1 MALDLN
7 DLNITP
13 RDGAYVYMPN
23 TPQPHNCIV
32 SDSVTDEA
40 PLKAGDIVTLDNTS
54 TNPYC
59 PVVKKAAVADA
70 IFGVIPTDAIKDTYT
85 AKQKVMVAIEGSYIY
100 KTAAAAINQGVD
112 LYFNAN
118 MQVTSTATA
127 GNSILG
133 TANTA
138 AAAANDLV
146 QVKLKFA
153 KAQAAG
159 G

>member
-1 MALDLN
+1 
-7 DLNITP
+7 
-13 RDGAYVYMPN
+13 
-23 TPQPHNCIV
+23 
-32 SDSVTDEA
+32 
-40 PLKAGDIVTLDNTS
+40 
-54 TNPYC
+54 
-59 PVVKKAAVADA
+59 
-70 IFGVIPTDAIKDTYT
+70 
-85 AKQKVMVAIEGSYIY
+85 
-100 KTAAAAINQGVD
+100 
-112 LYFNAN
+112 

-153 KAQAAG
+153 KTQAAG